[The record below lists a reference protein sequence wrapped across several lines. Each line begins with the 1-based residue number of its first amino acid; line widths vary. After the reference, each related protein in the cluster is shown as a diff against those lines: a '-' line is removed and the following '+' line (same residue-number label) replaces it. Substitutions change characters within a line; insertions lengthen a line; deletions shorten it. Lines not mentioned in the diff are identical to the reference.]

1 MKFRINY
8 SKVMSQADEISD
20 QASQL
25 VSQIQKLQQMEQDCR
40 TVWKGEAAEA
50 FLAKLTALR
59 SEMTQTRSQM
69 STLADTIR
77 TCARRIQR
85 EDEEAAEKAAAL
97 AASLGASMGGS
108 IGSF

>member
-25 VSQIQKLQQMEQDCR
+25 ASQIQKLQQMEQDCR

-59 SEMTQTRSQM
+59 SEMTRSQM